1 MWYEKLDVQFD
12 IERLKK
18 DVREHVF
25 TLSDQVTQ
33 GLSATY
39 NPKILAK

>member
-18 DVREHVF
+18 DVKEHVF
-25 TLSDQVTQ
+25 TLGDQVVQ
-33 GLSATY
+33 GAIS
-39 NPKILAK
+39 